1 MTSGG
6 EARHRTEWER
16 DEMKKLKLNPP
27 LGRLWLVTT
36 VAALAAALSVAIAC
50 GGEAEPQV
58 VTQIQTVVVEKEV
71 PGETVRVVET
81 VLVDKPV
88 TRTERV
94 VETVVVE
101 KPVTRVEKVVETV
114 VVERQVAGETVKV
127 VETVVVEKA
136 VTRTEKVVETVV
148 VEKQVT
154 VTEKVVETV
163 VVEKTKTEVVV
174 ATAVP
179 TQPFMLKAPQLD
191 PKRGGVVRTAW
202 PANPPHQDIQQGG
215 GAHVLSSLHNL
226 LIRRDPLNGYDGLI
240 GDLAVGWTVD
250 PDFMGYNFTLRKGVQ
265 FHDGSDFNA
274 DDVVATFDRILN
286 PPEGVSIIVAQRFS
300 GLDGVETISPTE
312 VRFTLSAPFTWQ
324 FDMFAATEAVI
335 YSSDQLAETGGDLR
349 GESVIGTGPFTLA
362 EVKPGEFLLYDANPN
377 YWNSELP
384 YVDGIRHIHA
394 GGPQRGPL
402 ILSGQADF
410 SFNVLGDSYAEGLKR
425 HDIEVRPT
433 AAFGH
438 LDVMWNNE
446 KEPFTNK
453 KFRQALR
460 LAVNAHD
467 VQKVA
472 LIQLVL
478 TRWIDPRAEG
488 AQSATWPD
496 LPGYREDNS
505 EDIEVARGLLAEAG
519 YPNGEGL
526 RTLEFISPTR
536 ADWLEILAPYYVD
549 QLKQAL
555 NIDLEIRA
563 MERAQVVEALKQD
576 FDMALQSGVHN
587 PIANFAPMFTE
598 QWTCG
603 AAQNYSRW
611 CNSEYDA
618 IVERLNVEP
627 DPAAREDMVQQLLN
641 ILDDDPPSWSFG
653 YVNHRSMWH
662 NYVKGFGLAEK
673 SISEWGRFET
683 IWLDK

>member
-1 MTSGG
+1 
-6 EARHRTEWER
+6 
-16 DEMKKLKLNPP
+16 MKKLILKSPF
-27 LGRLWLVTT
+27 GRLWLII
-36 VAALAAALSVAIAC
+36 AAATLAAALPAAIAC
-50 GGEAEPQV
+50 GGDPEV
-58 VTQIQTVVVEKEV
+58 VTEVHTVVVEKQL
-71 PGETVRVVET
+71 PGQTVKVVETVVVERSVTEIQRVVET
-81 VLVDKPV
+81 VVVEKSVTEIQKVIETVVVQREVEGKTVTVVETVVVERPV
-88 TRTERV
+88 TRIEKV

-101 KPVTRVEKVVETV
+101 KPVTRIE
-114 VVERQVAGETVKV
+114 KV

-136 VTRTEKVVETVV
+136 VTQVQKVVETVV
-148 VEKQVT
+148 V
-154 VTEKVVETV
+154 
-163 VVEKTKTEVVV
+163 V
-174 ATAVP
+174 ATP
-179 TQPFMLKAPQLD
+179 TTVQPFMLRAPQTD
-191 PKRGGVVRTAW
+191 PKRGGIVRTAW
-202 PANPPHQDIQQGG
+202 PVNPAHQDLHQSGQ
-215 GAHVLSSLHNL
+215 AHVLSSLHNL

-240 GDLAVGWTVD
+240 GDLAVGWTID
-250 PDFMGYNFTLRKGVQ
+250 PDFLGYTFQLREGVQ
-265 FHDGSDFNA
+265 FHDGSPFSA

-286 PPEGVSIIVAQRFS
+286 PPEGVAIIVEQRFS
-300 GLDGVETISPTE
+300 GLSGVEAVSPTE

-324 FDMFAATEAVI
+324 FDMFSATDAVI
-335 YSSDQLAETGGDLR
+335 YSKKQLEETGGDLR
-349 GESVIGTGPFTLA
+349 GETAIGTGPFITEEA
-362 EVKPGEFLLYDANPN
+362 KPGEFWLYEANPN
-377 YWNSELP
+377 YWNPELP
-384 YVDGIRHIHA
+384 YVDGIRLIHA

-446 KEPFTNK
+446 KEPFTDK

-488 AQSATWPD
+488 AQSVEWPD
-496 LPGYREDNS
+496 LPGYREDS
-505 EDIEVARGLLAEAG
+505 TEDIETARRLLAEAG

-526 RTLEFISPTR
+526 RKLEFISPTR

-555 NIDLEIRA
+555 NIDLEIVA
-563 MERAQVVEALKQD
+563 MERSQVVEALKQD
-576 FDMALQSGVHN
+576 YDMALQSGVHN
-587 PIANFAPMFTE
+587 PIANFAPMFHE

-611 CNSEYDA
+611 CNPDYDA
-618 IVERLNVEP
+618 IVARLNVEP
-627 DPAAREDMVQQLLN
+627 DPVERETMVQQLLN
-641 ILDDDPPSWSFG
+641 LLDEDPPSWSFG

-673 SISEWGRFET
+673 SVSEWGRFET
-683 IWLDK
+683 VWLDK

>member
-1 MTSGG
+1 
-6 EARHRTEWER
+6 
-16 DEMKKLKLNPP
+16 MKKLVPASTMA
-27 LGRLWLVTT
+27 RLWLV
-36 VAALAAALSVAIAC
+36 VATALAAALGAAIAC
-50 GGEAEPQV
+50 GAEAEPQV
-58 VTQIQTVVVEKEV
+58 VTQIQTVVVEKQV
-71 PGETVRVVET
+71 PG
-81 VLVDKPV
+81 
-88 TRTERV
+88 ERV
-94 VETVVVE
+94 VETVIVE
-101 KPVTRVEKVVETV
+101 KP
-114 VVERQVAGETVKV
+114 
-127 VETVVVEKA
+127 

-163 VVEKTKTEVVV
+163 VVERQVEGQTVRVVETVVVERPVTRTERVIETVVVEKQVRVLATVVVEKTTTEIVV

-179 TQPFMLKAPQLD
+179 EQAFMLSAPQSD
-191 PKRGGVVRTAW
+191 PKRGGIVRTAW
-202 PANPPHQDIQQGG
+202 PVNPAHQDLHQAGN
-215 GAHVLSSLHNL
+215 AHVLSSLHNL
-226 LIRRDPLNGYDGLI
+226 LIRRDPLNGYDTLI
-240 GDLAVGWTVD
+240 GDLAVGWTID
-250 PDFMGYNFTLRKGVQ
+250 PDFLGYSFQLRNGVQ
-265 FHDGSDFNA
+265 YHDGSAFNA

-286 PPEGVSIIVAQRFS
+286 PPEGVSIIIEQRFS
-300 GLDGVETISPTE
+300 GLNGVEAISPSE
-312 VRFTLSAPFTWQ
+312 VKFTLSAPFTWQ

-335 YSSDQLAETGGDLR
+335 YSDEQLAETGGDLR
-349 GESVIGTGPFTLA
+349 GHTAIGTGPFIT
-362 EVKPGEFLLYDANPN
+362 EESQPGEFWLFRANPD
-377 YWNSELP
+377 YWNPELP
-384 YVDGIRHIHA
+384 YVDGIRMIHA

-488 AQSATWPD
+488 AQSAVWPQ
-496 LPGYREDNS
+496 LPGYREDS
-505 EDIEVARGLLAEAG
+505 TEDIETARQLLAEAG

-555 NIDLEIRA
+555 NIDLEIVA
-563 MERAQVVEALKQD
+563 MERSQVVEALQQD

-587 PIANFAPMFTE
+587 PITNFAPMFTE

-641 ILDDDPPSWSFG
+641 ILDEDPPSWSFG

-673 SISEWGRFET
+673 SVSEWGRFET
-683 IWLDK
+683 VWLDK